1 MEDII
6 PKKVRKP
13 STKPKTKPAE
23 EGSSKPTSK
32 KTTKKRAP
40 SPEESFEEE
49 PSVQSIPSE
58 VEGDVS
64 LDSIQ
69 EESSI
74 EEIPAKKAKTSRG
87 TKSSTTKPQVQ
98 ITQRAR
104 STSAQPSSRAKTTP
118 ASTTKGSGVKG
129 RKPKLEVVPETQV
142 DMSVVEEEDEVDEID
157 FAPRPRQS
165 SVLSNS
171 VMGGTRPAAAF
182 KKDRIKELQT
192 QAEKNFAMYK
202 ERAEK
207 RFKGIAFSLK
217 ELTV

>member
-1 MEDII
+1 M
-6 PKKVRKP
+6 
-13 STKPKTKPAE
+13 
-23 EGSSKPTSK
+23 
-32 KTTKKRAP
+32 
-40 SPEESFEEE
+40 
-49 PSVQSIPSE
+49 
-58 VEGDVS
+58 
-64 LDSIQ
+64 
-69 EESSI
+69 
-74 EEIPAKKAKTSRG
+74 
-87 TKSSTTKPQVQ
+87 
-98 ITQRAR
+98 
-104 STSAQPSSRAKTTP
+104 
-118 ASTTKGSGVKG
+118 
-129 RKPKLEVVPETQV
+129 EVVPETQV

-171 VMGGTRPAAAF
+171 VMGGTRPPAAF